1 MEADTVGS
9 EPLSPQRF
17 ESVVASLDRD
27 GRVYLARGCEKT
39 RLKRD
44 LR

>member
-17 ESVVASLDRD
+17 ESVVASLDGD
-27 GRVYLARGCEKT
+27 GRGGCRECV
-39 RLKRD
+39 
-44 LR
+44 